1 MSLIAIGPGIHDDIK
16 LFVYIPPEDGEQQ
29 PDAVLVGRLRPS
41 SSIYGGPDKGKIRIE
56 IEPSSEV
63 PAYLGVPTITSSE
76 VDGKQVIEIELVV
89 AEATP
94 SPSPTP

>member
-1 MSLIAIGPGIHDDIK
+1 MSLIAIGPGVHDKVK

-29 PDAVLVGRLRPS
+29 PDAALVADLISFS
-41 SSIYGGPDKGKIRIE
+41 SPYGGTDKGKIRVE
-56 IEPSSEV
+56 FAPNKDL

-76 VDGKQVIEIELVV
+76 VDGKLVVEIELVV
-89 AEATP
+89 PEATP